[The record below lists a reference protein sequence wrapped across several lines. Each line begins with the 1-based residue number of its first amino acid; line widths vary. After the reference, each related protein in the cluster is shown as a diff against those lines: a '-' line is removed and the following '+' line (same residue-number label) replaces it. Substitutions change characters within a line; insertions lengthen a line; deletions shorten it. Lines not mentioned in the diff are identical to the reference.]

1 MDRINSTINK
11 IEELAKIVKEKGKN
25 TQEKVPQ
32 LTRKVQELEGEKST
46 LLSNA
51 TKL

>member
-11 IEELAKIVKEKGKN
+11 IEELAISVKDKGKN

-32 LTRKVQELEGEKST
+32 LTRKVQEL
-46 LLSNA
+46 
-51 TKL
+51 